1 MAGSTRKVR
10 SYIMVFFAI
19 VMMVIIFILSI
30 ISVIEE
36 NKNKKD
42 AEELRQALDELQKI
56 KSEPF
61 DDDYPPNVRIIIL
74 QQRLS
79 KLVSCDLCP
88 WYLTHSLKN
97 TQTEFQEEIK

>member
-1 MAGSTRKVR
+1 MGIFTI
-10 SYIMVFFAI
+10 IMVAFVF
-19 VMMVIIFILSI
+19 VLSI

-36 NKNKKD
+36 KKNKKD
-42 AEELRQALDELQKI
+42 TEELRQVLDELQKI
-56 KSEPF
+56 QSEPF

>member
-1 MAGSTRKVR
+1 MGIFTI
-10 SYIMVFFAI
+10 IMVAFVF
-19 VMMVIIFILSI
+19 VLSI

-36 NKNKKD
+36 KKNKKYT
-42 AEELRQALDELQKI
+42 EELRQVLDELQKI
-56 KSEPF
+56 QSEPF

-97 TQTEFQEEIK
+97 TQTEFQKEIK

>member
-1 MAGSTRKVR
+1 MEIFT
-10 SYIMVFFAI
+10 I
-19 VMMVIIFILSI
+19 VMVAFVFVLSI

-36 NKNKKD
+36 KKNKKD
-42 AEELRQALDELQKI
+42 TEELRQVLDELQKI

-74 QQRLS
+74 QRRLS